1 MPAKS
6 LIQFSNKYK
15 ALSPSLSLSFLC
27 LFHLWLSYLQFH
39 CNSSE
44 ERPAKSM
51 LKSSG
56 LQLSKQCD
64 SSFCLLDLLTVWL
77 KRDCTFQL
85 SSVKKIPVQE
95 GKRETFRE
103 RTELH
108 DRLWTTTVGVNT
120 FLHILYLPCW
130 PCPLTHVFNN
140 LQFNHKEHLS
150 WSSEWLGAY
159 SYDIQHTTFHIIC
172 NIMREEWTN
181 GIRYDYNSNVR
192 HITQAL
198 HLK

>member
-1 MPAKS
+1 MFSAAECTLFGFSIKALWEREASEQRLTLHTLLQMMPAKS

-85 SSVKKIPVQE
+85 SSVKMIPVQE

-120 FLHILYLPCW
+120 ISAMLTLSFDPC
-130 PCPLTHVFNN
+130 VQ
-140 LQFNHKEHLS
+140 QFT
-150 WSSEWLGAY
+150 
-159 SYDIQHTTFHIIC
+159 I
-172 NIMREEWTN
+172 
-181 GIRYDYNSNVR
+181 
-192 HITQAL
+192 
-198 HLK
+198 